1 MLIYFYEKYS
11 DDLHRHY
18 PPKPSRSV
26 INFTDYT
33 SRGYAVF
40 IPDIVYETAKPGQ
53 SAYDAIM
60 SGVDFIL
67 KKYPS
72 IDSTRMGLQGQSW
85 GGYQTAWLITR
96 TNRSRLL
103 WPAHR

>member
-1 MLIYFYEKYS
+1 MGGKALDGLMYLPAKYKTDGDYPMLIYFYEKYS

-40 IPDIVYETAKPGQ
+40 FIPDIVYETANQ
-53 SAYDAIM
+53 AEC
-60 SGVDFIL
+60 L
-67 KKYPS
+67 
-72 IDSTRMGLQGQSW
+72 
-85 GGYQTAWLITR
+85 
-96 TNRSRLL
+96 
-103 WPAHR
+103 